1 MPGRGERGEME
12 AFRYYAPT
20 EMRFGCGLLT
30 GLGEHIRG
38 ARRVCVVTGRR
49 SAEASGLKARLERLL
64 KAAGVERVVFGAGPP
79 NPPCA
84 VVDEIGARAREAGCE
99 LVIGVGGGSA
109 MDAAKG
115 AAVAATNATP
125 VAELVGTRWPNRALP
140 LLLIPTTAG
149 TGSEV
154 VQYAI
159 LTDKGKSDKV
169 ARGDKVNLNGPDTFP
184 YLALLDPELTV
195 GLPREYTVDTG
206 VDAFCHAAEGTMSRR
221 ANPLA
226 DALALEAIGRIRHAL
241 PRAVAEP
248 GDLGARGEMLYAA
261 SVAGLVLAQT
271 GTTMVHALSYPL
283 TLWHG
288 VSHGRANA
296 ALIAHGL
303 DFNYAAAPEKI
314 GRVYELF
321 GGGRGRAGVE
331 ALKAWLDGLG
341 VVTRLWHY
349 GMAREE
355 IAACTDYVMARR
367 STKASPRDVRTE
379 DVAELLEEIL

>member
-1 MPGRGERGEME
+1 ME
-12 AFRYYAPT
+12 AFRYYGPA
-20 EMRFGCGLLT
+20 EMRFGCGLLNE
-30 GLGEHIRG
+30 LGEHIRG
-38 ARRVCVVTGRR
+38 AKRVCVVTGRR
-49 SAEASGLKARLERLL
+49 SAEASGLKARIERLL
-64 KAAGVERVVFGAGPP
+64 KEGGVETVVFGAGPP
-79 NPPCA
+79 NPSCA

-99 LVIGVGGGSA
+99 LVVGVGGGSA

-115 AAVAATNATP
+115 AAVAATNAAP
-125 VAELVGTRWPNRALP
+125 VAELVGTTWPNRALP

-154 VQYAI
+154 VHYAI
-159 LTDKGKSDKV
+159 LTDQAK
-169 ARGDKVNLNGPDTFP
+169 GDKVNLNGPDTFP

-195 GLPREYTVDTG
+195 GLPEEYTVDTG
-206 VDAFCHAAEGTMSRR
+206 VDAFCHAAEGYISRR

-226 DALALEAIGRIRHAL
+226 DALALEAMGRIRHAL
-241 PRAVAEP
+241 PKAVADP
-248 GDLGARGEMLYAA
+248 GDLDARGEMLYAA

-303 DFNYAAAPEKI
+303 DFNYEAVAEKI

-321 GGGRGRAGVE
+321 GGGRDRAGVE
-331 ALKAWLDGLG
+331 ALKAWLGELG
-341 VVTRLWHY
+341 VATALSHY
-349 GMAREE
+349 GMTREE
-355 IAACTDYVMARR
+355 VPACTDYVMARR
-367 STKASPRDVRTE
+367 NTKASPRDVQTK
-379 DVAELLEEIL
+379 DVVELLERIL